1 MEQSSTRMR
10 TGAAP
15 ARQLTATLVAAMFSI
30 TGCQGMATTTQDSP
44 PSGSSRADNTVA
56 DWPLKFVQHNFGSDC
71 YSVYDCSVTYNGLR
85 TRSGKDGVLQ
95 PALTDAHPE
104 SLGNAAADQIGI
116 MNFPQPAQVRWRSKD
131 GAQLDATVDIGEI
144 FKDQVVLHN
153 VPREEVSGSP
163 GTVDILLVVN
173 DRTIDVYMRAFVS
186 TNVEQVV
193 GTRRG
198 YSRRELIRAWS
209 RTY

>member
-1 MEQSSTRMR
+1 MEQRSTQPAGHAASMR
-10 TGAAP
+10 GLA
-15 ARQLTATLVAAMFSI
+15 TAIVATVFAI
-30 TGCQGMATTTQDSP
+30 AGCQSMATTTSDSP
-44 PSGSSRADNTVA
+44 PSGSSGADNTVA

-71 YSVYDCSVTYNGLR
+71 YSVYDCSVSYNGLR
-85 TRSGKDGVLQ
+85 TRSGKEGVLQ
-95 PALTDAHPE
+95 PALADAHPE
-104 SLGNAAADQIGI
+104 SLGNASADQVGI
-116 MNFPQPAQVRWRSKD
+116 MNFPPPAQVQWRAKD
-131 GAQLDATVDIGEI
+131 GTQLEASVDIGEI

-173 DRTIDVYMRAFVS
+173 DRRIDVYMRALVS

-193 GTRRG
+193 GHRRG
-198 YSRRELIRAWS
+198 YSRRELILAWS